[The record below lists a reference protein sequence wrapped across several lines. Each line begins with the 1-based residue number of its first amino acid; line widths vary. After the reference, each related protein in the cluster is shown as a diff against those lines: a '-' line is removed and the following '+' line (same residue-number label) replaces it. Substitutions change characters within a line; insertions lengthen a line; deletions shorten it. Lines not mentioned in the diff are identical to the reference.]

1 LKVRVKGQKSYKL
14 LTYKDM
20 KKGRFT
26 EMQNVS
32 ALKKQESGIGVKDIA
47 WEMGLSEVTIYN

>member
-1 LKVRVKGQKSYKL
+1 
-14 LTYKDM
+14 M

-32 ALKKQESGIGVKDIA
+32 ALKKQESRIGVKDIA
-47 WEMGLSEVTIYN
+47 REMGISEATIYN